1 MSDYFDFPVNGQIA
15 IDISSSGD
23 NNIISMQSYLSEK
36 YPNSDLK
43 DLNLRRIFV
52 THYFLTVND
61 FLDIKFKSNTTD
73 ITGPIRMGQVG
84 TQYEASHNSPA
95 CFWANKGED
104 LLLNLSDAVQ
114 ISGNIVF
121 YIK

>member
-43 DLNLRRIFV
+43 DLNLRR
-52 THYFLTVND
+52 TSL
-61 FLDIKFKSNTTD
+61 
-73 ITGPIRMGQVG
+73 GPLPEKR
-84 TQYEASHNSPA
+84 
-95 CFWANKGED
+95 D
-104 LLLNLSDAVQ
+104 LLTLVRSRSSTVDVKLNSMFLLRSTA
-114 ISGNIVF
+114 
-121 YIK
+121 